1 MKIPNQH
8 CSTIPR
14 QKAAFSTEQSLH
26 PPTPQ
31 TTALHQAQQIK
42 PTLLKPPSF
51 IPSHHHLLS
60 TLSSYSYA
68 HSHPPPFPLFS
79 PVTHLTTE
87 HPSSSQR
94 PPPFTKTL
102 PPILAPHST
111 PKKAQRDKKH
121 AQRIIPPLLSHR
133 HIFTLLH
140 LYRTKP
146 NKISTPPLRTA
157 L

>member
-87 HPSSSQR
+87 HPSSS
-94 PPPFTKTL
+94 KL
-102 PPILAPHST
+102 PLHSRKLFPQSSHHIPR
-111 PKKAQRDKKH
+111 PKK
-121 AQRIIPPLLSHR
+121 PNV
-133 HIFTLLH
+133 
-140 LYRTKP
+140 TK
-146 NKISTPPLRTA
+146 NTHNA
-157 L
+157 